1 MALLDSASTLLYDTK
16 VSQYWDTVANRQS
29 YLGCR
34 NFAERPPDGKLYIT
48 VLTESF

>member
-1 MALLDSASTLLYDTK
+1 MLDLVLILLYDIK
-16 VSQYWDTVANRQS
+16 VPQYWYTVANRQS

-34 NFAERPPDGKLYIT
+34 KLAERPPDGKLYIT